1 MTTTS
6 AMRRSSALELVTLAA
21 LALAPLT
28 ALAQQETGAPAAGA
42 LPAAGDAAPDGGD
55 AAPAVEPAATAQAP
69 EPLGLALDLGVSS
82 VYVFRGWNMF
92 QKSSQWDQHAFLAP
106 SLTYAVGKTG
116 LSIGYWGA
124 YQFLGDNVG
133 AAMDAGFGAEND
145 LVFTFG
151 REVAS
156 GVTAGA
162 ALTAYLYPAGKKA
175 TAGADF
181 PVYLEPAIF
190 VVWSSVLD
198 VGLKLA
204 YYHGLQKGIGAYRY
218 LYVNPTLGK
227 TVALTERVSL
237 SVSGS
242 FGAKLFND
250 NTTPV
255 AQMNRYDLLVGVA
268 VPIAVVGP
276 LYVKPSVSWA
286 WTDLPDKGFADE
298 MVVFGAVNIGAAL

>member
-1 MTTTS
+1 MS
-6 AMRRSSALELVTLAA
+6 CDCNGFGLEGKVAVVTG
-21 LALAPLT
+21 
-28 ALAQQETGAPAAGA
+28 GASGI
-42 LPAAGDAAPDGGD
+42 G
-55 AAPAVEPAATAQAP
+55 
-69 EPLGLALDLGVSS
+69 LGCA
-82 VYVFRGWNMF
+82 R
-92 QKSSQWDQHAFLAP
+92 FLAEMGA
-106 SLTYAVGKTG
+106 SVVLFDVDEAKGTAAV
-116 LSIGYWGA
+116 A
-124 YQFLGDNVG
+124 ELGPKARFVKVDVRSEESCRKG
-133 AAMDAGFGAEND
+133 VAEAKEA
-145 LVFTFG
+145 FG
-151 REVAS
+151 RIDALVNCA
-156 GVTAGA
+156 GVIRRKTIV
-162 ALTAYLYPAGKKA
+162 
-175 TAGADF
+175 D
-181 PVYLEPAIF
+181 LEEAE
-190 VVWSSVLD
+190 WDLVLD